1 MRKIVYSL
9 SIASV
14 LIFATSCD
22 KDFLDVQPKD
32 KFAESAVWEDPALI
46 EAVVNNVY
54 FGIPHGFSNM
64 MLSSL
69 TDESMYNA
77 DFGSSNVTKSL
88 VTPSDYSVWDRN
100 FWTANRYRQMTWDY
114 VYRNIRATNIFFEK
128 IDEAPFEDEEWRDRL
143 KGEMHFLRA
152 HLYHNLVSVYGGVP
166 LITEAYGL
174 DDDFMVA
181 RNTYE
186 ESINFIAEECDK
198 AAALLPLVHDTENL
212 GRATKGAALAL
223 KARALLFAASDLYNS
238 NASWAGGYAHPELV
252 GYVGGD
258 QMARW
263 QAAKDA
269 AKAVMDLGV
278 YSLYMPDAASP
289 EQATQN
295 YAKLFLEKQ
304 TSEDIF
310 VRFFLQKTD
319 ESWDGYNPGL
329 YNNPN
334 GYHGWGSNTPIGQM
348 VDSYEMIDGSKF
360 DWANPAHA
368 ASPYENRDP
377 RFYASINYE
386 GAEWRQRPADVVSL
400 DPAGKIQTGFF
411 NIMEGGT
418 VAQTVPGLDTRKGP
432 IEDWNGTYTGYY
444 LRKFIDPTVDAQYVK
459 QEAPWR
465 FFRYTEVLLNYAEA
479 SLELGQ
485 EAEARE
491 IINMIRRR
499 AGMPETNESGQ
510 ALMDRYRNERRVE
523 LAFEDHRFFD
533 VRRWMI
539 APQSLEDAQGVNITY
554 QASTSQIPAGADT
567 YHELREGT
575 AVPPNFEVISI
586 QERDWKDRAYFLP
599 IKLDEMN
606 RNNQLIQNPL
616 Y

>member
-1 MRKIVYSL
+1 MKKILYSL
-9 SIASV
+9 ALASV
-14 LIFATSCD
+14 LAGATSCEE
-22 KDFLDVQPKD
+22 DFLDKQPQD
-32 KFAESAVWEDPALI
+32 QFAEDAVWKDPALI
-46 EAVVNNVY
+46 ETFVNNIY

-69 TDESMYNA
+69 TDETMYNA

-100 FWTANRYRQMTWDY
+100 FWTANRYRQMTWEY
-114 VYRNIRATNIFFEK
+114 VYKNIRATNLLLER
-128 IDEAPFEDEEWRDRL
+128 IDAAPFDDEEWKNRL
-143 KGEMHFLRA
+143 KGEAHFLRA

-166 LITEAYGL
+166 IITEAYGL
-174 DDDFMVA
+174 DSDFMVE

-186 ESINFIAEECDK
+186 ESIDFIVAEADK
-198 AAALLPLVHDTENL
+198 AAELLPLVHTGDNL
-212 GRATKGAALAL
+212 GRATKGAAMAL
-223 KARALLFAASDLYNS
+223 KARTLLFAASDLYNS
-238 NASWAGGYAHPELV
+238 NATWTSGYANPELV
-252 GYVGGD
+252 SYVGGD

-263 QAAKDA
+263 QKARDA

-278 YSLYMPDAASP
+278 YSLYMPDAGSP
-289 EQATQN
+289 EEATQN
-295 YAKLFLEKQ
+295 YANLFLTKQ
-304 TSEDIF
+304 NPEDIF

-360 DWANPAHA
+360 DWNNPAHA
-368 ASPYENRDP
+368 ANPYENRDP

-386 GAEWRQRPADVVSL
+386 NADWRPRPADVVNI
-400 DPAGKIQTGFF
+400 DPAGRIQVGFW
-411 NIMEGGT
+411 NIMEGGAVKET
-418 VAQTVPGLDTRKGP
+418 IPGLDTRKGP

-459 QEAPWR
+459 QDAPWR

-479 SLELGQ
+479 SLELGM

-491 IINMIRRR
+491 VINMIRRR

-539 APQSLEDAQGVNITY
+539 APQHLEDAEGVNIVY
-554 QASTSQIPAGADT
+554 KIPAGQVPAGANT
-567 YHELREGT
+567 YHQLRSNTNIQPEYS
-575 AVPPNFEVISI
+575 VVSV
-586 QERDWKDRAYFLP
+586 QEREWRDRAYFLP
-599 IKLDEMN
+599 IKLDEIN
-606 RNNQLIQNPL
+606 RNNKLIQNPL